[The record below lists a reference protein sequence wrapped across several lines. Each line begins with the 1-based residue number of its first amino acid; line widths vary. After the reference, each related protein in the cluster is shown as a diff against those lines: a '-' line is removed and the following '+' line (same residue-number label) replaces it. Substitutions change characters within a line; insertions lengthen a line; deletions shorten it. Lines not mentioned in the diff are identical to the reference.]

1 MRQKNHTRPFA
12 LIAGGIILLLTGLI
26 VLSACQKNK
35 EAASIIVKTDMQK
48 AADLLQG
55 KINCGKLDHVASE
68 DNVAYLS
75 FSEGSKAIIVQLMPG
90 DKNVSIPSLANSCII
105 TSHYGVVIKD
115 PATNSVLL
123 LPRDDR
129 ESQRRFAEIEL
140 LFNQQKLTATI
151 GGTTLINFS
160 S

>member
-12 LIAGGIILLLTGLI
+12 FLAGGIILLLTGLI

-35 EAASIIVKTDMQK
+35 DATATITKTDMQQ

-55 KINCGKLDHVASE
+55 KIDCGRLDNVASE
-68 DNVAYLS
+68 ENVAYLD
-75 FSEGSKAIIVQLMPG
+75 FSEGSKAIIVQLIPG
-90 DKNVSIPSLANSCII
+90 DKRVSIPSLANSCII

-123 LPRDDR
+123 LPRDDQ
-129 ESQRRFAEIEL
+129 ESQRKFAEIES

-151 GGTTLINFS
+151 GGTTLINFNS
-160 S
+160 